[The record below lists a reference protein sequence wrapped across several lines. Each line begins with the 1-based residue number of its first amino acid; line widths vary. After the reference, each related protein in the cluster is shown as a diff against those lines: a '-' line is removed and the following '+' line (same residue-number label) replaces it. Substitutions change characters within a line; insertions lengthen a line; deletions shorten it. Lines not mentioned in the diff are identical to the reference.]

1 MKESYRFP
9 VVIPLTALAFAAA
22 HLSFEHF
29 TGGVRS
35 HHLLNRPDLPAISNW
50 FGLITLP
57 LLGVVLGLRV
67 RAHPSSTRWA
77 RVPVSVLAAL
87 LGALIY
93 GVALAAS
100 FSLGA
105 TNITSAAFIGLFVC
119 GFVFPIY
126 RVEYILG
133 FVAGMTITIG
143 GVLPLLFALVIA
155 AVSFIVRYIVS
166 KVAAIFHK
174 RRAQSGGRSDK
185 E

>member
-1 MKESYRFP
+1 MNESYRFP
-9 VVIPLTALAFAAA
+9 IVIPLTVLAFAAA
-22 HLSFEHF
+22 HLTFEHF
-29 TGGVRS
+29 TRGVRS
-35 HHLLNRPDLPAISNW
+35 HNLLNRTDLPAISNW

-77 RVPVSVLAAL
+77 RVPVSVLAPV

-105 TNITSAAFIGLFVC
+105 TIITSAAFLGLFVC
-119 GFVFPIY
+119 GIVFPVY

-133 FVAGMTITIG
+133 FVTGMTVTFG
-143 GVLPLLFALVIA
+143 GVLPLLVALVVA
-155 AVSFIVRYIVS
+155 AVSFVVRYIVS
-166 KVAAIFHK
+166 KVAAVFRKK
-174 RRAQSGGRSDK
+174 RGPS
-185 E
+185 